1 MLFVAETHDALL
13 DEIARQLAATRDV
26 RGRHWLVFPRRGLR
40 EVVLQRWARLSG
52 VASHSQEVELREL
65 VEQASG
71 GGQSRFDVER
81 LRWTIAGALPGLRN
95 HPAFPL
101 PADAALDPMDATVLS
116 AVTQW
121 AGAMHETLTCR
132 PGGNP
137 WPEGSFLAALAETEA
152 VAGLLQTHPGLQSES
167 DFLQATDAWMD
178 AWDAK
183 GGIPHL
189 WILLDAA
196 LPSGLFARLLSLLD
210 RLGSR
215 CPGRVHLFAMTPSL
229 TFWADQPLKSR
240 SRRPKASE
248 HALGSDD
255 ASPGGLLWALGR
267 SSQDLQRALAGTL
280 LAEGDGG
287 AELPSRDP
295 GTTLLG
301 RLQASC
307 RQAETVPPAD
317 RLPLEPTD
325 ASLTVH
331 ATHPGLR
338 ELEVCR
344 DRILQAFHEL
354 PDLRPEQVLV
364 LLTNPRE
371 QAPWVEAAFGADVSS
386 SLRLPHRMPSGGGLV
401 PSPFAS
407 TLLRLLEGLQGRLT
421 LDEIEALLENPLV
434 ADRFDL
440 DHADGD
446 GLTLV
451 QWLRD
456 ARFRWGLSPQHRH
469 EYQAINE
476 PRWTLEWALRR
487 LGLGGI
493 VAEATRDAV
502 RTEPGLPVGIVPLER
517 ATGLGLG
524 LLARLARLADSLA
537 KARRLWCEG
546 GARPIAAWNE
556 AVAGIVR
563 ECLSNR
569 VGDAAAQ
576 TAALHREILE
586 PMGRA
591 SASAPALEPTA
602 YLRLLSEKLRSLADS
617 GGRGLGGI
625 TVADLRHHAGVP
637 ARLVVVAGLDDGV
650 FPRSDDRPAWH
661 PLALAPAPGDPTARD
676 SDRHCLLMAIL
687 ACGERLVLTY
697 GGHSDADGG
706 ERPPSTA
713 LADVIEAV
721 DQVLPPAAPSAA
733 SGRTTRDTWVWHH
746 PLHGFSPAAFRGD
759 LPSSARGFRT
769 ADHRAAESL
778 VGRRGLPPLRG
789 PWASVLP
796 EAPDARVH
804 LDDLRQVL
812 DEPQRLFAARLGLRW
827 PEESESTPGDD
838 LIELDSLE
846 RWSLRDRLLRARIER
861 RDPQTEAGILEAS
874 GVLPRGPMGRQLLD
888 DTLDELP
895 DTSGL
900 PEFAPGDRLTAT
912 LRFELPDPDADLKSD
927 PDRTPDPS
935 FGRLPMDGRPRST
948 WYRRPGDP
956 VVWQFFASKPNPGSD
971 HRRQLLFGFDALA
984 LAASA
989 SPQDPH
995 PIREARCLGPGQI
1008 WTMPLPDPPTARAR
1022 LARLVPLAR
1031 LARRLPLPFW
1041 PRTTGEVLKKVPL
1054 TNPSTPENQADFLE
1068 AAFLE
1073 WSKERLENT
1082 REPDCRGPLTRAL
1095 FRGCDDP
1102 FALVPE
1108 GLTEALPDPGTP
1120 LAWRLVVEIQSW
1132 FSTLHLNPTK
1142 P

>member
-196 LPSGLFARLLSLLD
+196 LPAGLFERLQCLLERLL
-210 RLGSR
+210 SR
-215 CPGRVHLFAMTPSL
+215 CPGRIHLFAMTPSL

-240 SRRPKASE
+240 SRRSNA
-248 HALGSDD
+248 AGDAGGSDD
-255 ASPGGLLWALGR
+255 AAPGGLLWALGR
-267 SSQDLQRALAGTL
+267 QSQDLQRTLADTF
-280 LAEGDGG
+280 LAQGDGG
-287 AELPSRDP
+287 TELPSREP
-295 GTTLLG
+295 GTSLLG

-307 RQAETVPPAD
+307 RRAEAVPAAD
-317 RLPLEPTD
+317 RLPLDPSD

-344 DRILQAFHEL
+344 DRILQAFQEL

-364 LLTNPRE
+364 LLANPGE
-371 QAPWVEAAFGADVSS
+371 QAPWVEAALGGDTAASS
-386 SLRLPHRMPSGGGLV
+386 RLPHRMPSGGGLV

-440 DHADGD
+440 DHGDGD

-456 ARFRWGLSPQHRH
+456 ARFRWGLSPGHRQ
-469 EYQAINE
+469 EYQAIDE

-487 LGLGGI
+487 LGLGG
-493 VAEATRDAV
+493 VVSEEARDAV
-502 RTEPGLPVGIVPLER
+502 RMEPGLPVGIVPLER

-524 LLARLARLADSLA
+524 LLARLARLADSLG
-537 KARRLWCEG
+537 KARRLWSEG
-546 GARPIAAWNE
+546 GARTITAWNE

-563 ECLSNR
+563 ECLSTR

-576 TAALHREILE
+576 TAALHREVLE
-586 PMGRA
+586 PMARA
-591 SASAPALEPTA
+591 SASAPALQPAA
-602 YLRLLSEKLRSLADS
+602 YLRLLSVKLRALADS
-617 GGRGLGGI
+617 GGRGQGGI
-625 TVADLRHHAGVP
+625 TVADLRQHAGVP

-676 SDRHCLLMAIL
+676 ADRHCLLMAIL
-687 ACGERLVLTY
+687 ACQDRLVLTY
-697 GGHSDADGG
+697 SGHSDEDGG

-713 LADVIEAV
+713 LADLLEAV
-721 DQVLPPAAPSAA
+721 DQVLPETRTSPAP
-733 SGRTTRDTWVWHH
+733 GRTTCGTRVWHH
-746 PLHGFSPAAFRGD
+746 PLHGFSPAAFQGH
-759 LPSSARGFRT
+759 LPASARGFRP
-769 ADHRAAESL
+769 ADHRAAEAL
-778 VGRRGLPPLRG
+778 LDRRGLPPLPG

-796 EAPDARVH
+796 ESPGARVR

-812 DEPQRLFAARLGLRW
+812 DEPQRLFAERLGLHW
-827 PEESESTPGDD
+827 PEASESTPGED
-838 LIELDSLE
+838 LIELDTLE
-846 RWSLRDRLLRARIER
+846 RWSLRDRLLRARVER
-861 RDPQTEAGILEAS
+861 RDPRVEAGILEAS

-900 PEFAPGDRLTAT
+900 PEFTPGDRLTAT
-912 LRFELPDPDADLKSD
+912 LRFELPDAEADLGTD
-927 PDRTPDPS
+927 PGRTLDPS
-935 FGRLPMDGRPRST
+935 DGQLPMEGRPRST

-956 VVWQFFASKPNPGSD
+956 VVWQFMASKPSVGSD
-971 HRRQLLFGFDALA
+971 HRRRLLFGFDALA

-989 SPQDPH
+989 SPQDPQ
-995 PIREARCLGPGQI
+995 PIREARCLGPGQT

-1031 LARRLPLPFW
+1031 LGRRLPLPFW
-1041 PRTTGEVLKKVPL
+1041 PRTTGDALKKVPL
-1054 TNPSTPENQADFLE
+1054 TDAPTPETRAEFLE
-1068 AAFLE
+1068 AALLE
-1073 WSKERLENT
+1073 WSKEPLENT
-1082 REPDCRGPLTRAL
+1082 GEPDCRRPLTRAL

-1102 FALVPE
+1102 FTLVPE
-1108 GLTEALPDPGTP
+1108 GLAEDLPDPGTP
-1120 LAWRLVVEIQSW
+1120 LAWRLVVEIRSW
-1132 FSTLHLNPTK
+1132 VAQLDLTSTK
-1142 P
+1142 S